1 MSYVI
6 SGSAD
11 EDGIYSGHTLQEQVN
26 VGIASKHSNKL
37 VSNTP
42 WSLQDSSNYYQNIL
56 TSLKTN
62 NETVSANNKNRNTEH
77 RKAKMRKVLLCK
89 EYKCRYDTAPKYTGT
104 YRPRSCRVISPGVQD
119 VMGKSISRNDYL
131 KPKYVITKRDPK
143 LRPFEEAAPRKAKRR
158 EQIVI
163 RNDQQAS
170 CSMRKSQ
177 KQERAEK
184 MTYCRPV
191 LDYVNEDSIAKTVER
206 NNRLQNIVQKL
217 IEVRQ
222 IQKQREAWNN
232 FINELKTRHELT
244 TVHTNENE
252 LINDYGNVRFDVL
265 PATSRPVGYYI
276 EDMYPHGSSMVEQ
289 EIKSNIYDYQS
300 TFNTSH
306 LFYGA
311 QPYYYSPNISA
322 RKKTIKQINR
332 TSNCID
338 CSNAKRQN
346 KDFYRSRQKYKRN
359 TEYVPSDSSVPSKDS
374 DYDYP
379 LTDNEEYRNRE
390 GRHNKYRQHTGDINL
405 FRL

>member
-1 MSYVI
+1 MSYVL

-11 EDGIYSGHTLQEQVN
+11 KDGIYSEHTLMEQVN
-26 VGIASKHSNKL
+26 VGTASKHSNKL
-37 VSNTP
+37 VSNTS
-42 WSLQDSSNYYQNIL
+42 WTLQHSPNYYQNSL
-56 TSLKTN
+56 TPLKNN
-62 NETVSANNKNRNTEH
+62 NETVSTNNKNRNTEH
-77 RKAKMRKVLLCK
+77 RKAKMRKVLCK
-89 EYKCRYDTAPKYTGT
+89 EYKCRYDTASKYTGT
-104 YRPRSCRVISPGVQD
+104 YRPRGYRVISQGVLD
-119 VMGKSISRNDYL
+119 VMGKTTSKNDYL
-131 KPKYVITKRDPK
+131 KPKYVVTKRDPK
-143 LRPFEEAAPRKAKRR
+143 LRPLEEAAPQQAKRR
-158 EQIVI
+158 EQVVI

-191 LDYVNEDSIAKTVER
+191 LDYVNENSIAKTVER

-232 FINELKTRHELT
+232 FINELKTRHELN

-265 PATSRPVGYYI
+265 PAPSRPVRYYI

-300 TFNTSH
+300 TFNNSH

-311 QPYYYSPNISA
+311 QPYHYSPNIYA

-332 TSNCID
+332 TCDFSD
-338 CSNAKRQN
+338 CSDAKRQD

-374 DYDYP
+374 DNDYP
-379 LTDNEEYRNRE
+379 LTDYEEYRNRE
-390 GRHNKYRQHTGDINL
+390 RRNNKYRQHTGDVNL
-405 FRL
+405 FRG